1 MMVGLHDGGGDLV
14 CVCVCGFFG
23 VFFILGGGCGLGCM
37 MVGLHDGGGFVL

>member
-23 VFFILGGGCGLGCM
+23 VFLFFLGGGD
-37 MVGLHDGGGFVL
+37 VVWAA